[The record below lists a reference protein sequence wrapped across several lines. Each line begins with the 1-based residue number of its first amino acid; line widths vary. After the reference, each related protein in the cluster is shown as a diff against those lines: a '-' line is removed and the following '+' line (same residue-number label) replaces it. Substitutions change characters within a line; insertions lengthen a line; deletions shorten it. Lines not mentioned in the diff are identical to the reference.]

1 MHPDRRIP
9 GGAVPPGAVPPGA
22 VPPGAAPGSSGH
34 GGTDVG
40 DGGDGLPDGAVG
52 GFDAVILAGGQA
64 RRLGGADKPGAVVR
78 GRTLAEAVVAA
89 AVDAA
94 AVIVVGPRRPG
105 LRRPPRSGV
114 LRFVCEDPPHGGP
127 VAGLRRGMAELSA
140 GGAPWVAVLADDLPF
155 LRARVLRMLLA
166 EAGCWRDEAV
176 PTTGAVLVD
185 DAGRPQWLIGCWRA
199 SPLREALRTYRG
211 GSLGG
216 LLGPLRPV
224 ELSANVGTGEPP
236 PWLDCDAPADLR
248 RAREWETGEWET
260 AE

>member
-1 MHPDRRIP
+1 M
-9 GGAVPPGAVPPGA
+9 
-22 VPPGAAPGSSGH
+22 PGSTDH

-40 DGGDGLPDGAVG
+40 DGGDGLPDGAAR

-78 GRTLAEAVVAA
+78 GRTLAATVVAA
-89 AVDAA
+89 AADAA

-114 LRFVCEDPPHGGP
+114 LRFVCEDPPRGGP

-140 GGAPWVAVLADDLPF
+140 GGAPWVAVLAADLPF
-155 LRARVLRMLLA
+155 LQARVLRMLLA
-166 EAGCWRDEAV
+166 EAGCGRDEAV
-176 PTTGAVLVD
+176 PPTGAVLVD

-199 SPLREALRTYRG
+199 SALREALRTYRG

-224 ELSANVGTGEPP
+224 EVPAYVGTGEPP
-236 PWLDCDAPADLR
+236 PWLDCDAPADLQ